1 MSNALAKPHTL
12 EVEAFHAAL
21 VAAARWVIAEGGDV
35 NELLDVIEKPW
46 RWQVE
51 ADAAQSLEEALRGLE
66 AS

>member
-1 MSNALAKPHTL
+1 MSALVKPHAP
-12 EVEAFHAAL
+12 EVAAFHAAL

-51 ADAAQSLEEALRGLE
+51 ADAALSLEEALNGLDD
-66 AS
+66 A